1 MIPEWSHIYEG
12 PWYLSKV
19 DTYGQPSEI
28 DMGRAK
34 KAQGEARMGL
44 DVDVDVKEE
53 LVKKEPV
60 KKERKKK
67 EKPVIVETA
76 PVPAV
81 TPVTVPVPVP
91 VPVTVTGVK
100 PVTKRRYTKKQPSVP
115 VIIEKPKVQIQAVEA
130 ASMLEDLDIIKIVVR
145 PFSHNN
151 TSYFLNTTKNK
162 LYSVGKDKRPAA
174 YVGRWNSES
183 ETIDTDFP
191 DSDAE

>member
-81 TPVTVPVPVP
+81 TPVTVPVP